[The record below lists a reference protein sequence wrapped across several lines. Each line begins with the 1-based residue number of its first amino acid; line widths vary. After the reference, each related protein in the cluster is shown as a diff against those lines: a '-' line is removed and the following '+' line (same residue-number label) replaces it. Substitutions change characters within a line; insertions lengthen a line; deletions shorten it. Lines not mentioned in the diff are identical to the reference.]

1 MCRRKQQ
8 KTISAKINKIKYR
21 CQNSSNLRSSN
32 LRSSNLRTGKIIKEA
47 SGKHNIKR
55 QHSLRRIETIAERD
69 VIEEPTALHHI
80 VSF

>member
-1 MCRRKQQ
+1 MQQ
-8 KTISAKINKIKYR
+8 FKN
-21 CQNSSNLRSSN
+21 
-32 LRSSNLRTGKIIKEA
+32 GKIIQEA
-47 SGKHNIKR
+47 SGKHGFKR

>member
-21 CQNSSNLRSSN
+21 CQNSSN

>member
-21 CQNSSNLRSSN
+21 CQN
-32 LRSSNLRTGKIIKEA
+32 SSNLRTGKIIKEA

-55 QHSLRRIETIAERD
+55 QHSLRRIETKAEID
-69 VIEEPTALHHI
+69 VIEEPTALHHCFFLRVENI
-80 VSF
+80 